1 MAQLTKKALISL
13 AVDAMNASGWNVSI
27 LSKTGTH
34 PTRFTMERNEVRYT
48 VRLYIWNLS
57 HGGRTRSQDEFRIQ
71 ITGVDS
77 FQPEPNGRTVIL
89 GWGKDFDVFAGF
101 DAQHRFGAFGA
112 SPSIQIKSA
121 TLRAAADDGVAIQ
134 DKGKGEY
141 AIGLRP
147 DKLGLYIQHLQ
158 EVHGGNLDPILTPDE
173 SSKAEPSNNTAGK
186 GLDDLLETEE
196 HQLSETDEFG
206 ETPPTDIVAFN
217 ELRSCADLY
226 RLYEADQLDISPEY
240 QRDLVWSSSDQTR
253 FIDSLTKQLPI
264 PSMCISLDY
273 RTERRQVVDGL
284 QRMSSIIRFLSDRR
298 WRLSNLSD
306 IDQRIA
312 NRTVD
317 YIIREHKEIF
327 ARVENTAVPV
337 TVLRCDLS
345 KRSHQ
350 EYLFTIFHRLNTGGL
365 KLTNQEIRNC
375 IYTGPFNRLL
385 KKIASSELFVS
396 AFSIDTKTKYRQS
409 NEELILRVLSFS
421 QDFETYRGPLSRHLN
436 GYMARHRNADQATLE
451 DFEQRFMAALALLY
465 QRILEETPLPR
476 LSKATT
482 EAVLVGIL
490 QNIEP
495 LQQLD
500 SAQLREKYA
509 ELLADD
515 LFGLEALREGLAAR
529 DRVIGR
535 LTRATEIFG

>member
-1 MAQLTKKALISL
+1 MAQITKKALVAL
-13 AVDAMNASGWNVSI
+13 AVDSLAADGWTVRHLTKAGNHPARFAMQKGGDEQN
-27 LSKTGTH
+27 
-34 PTRFTMERNEVRYT
+34 

-57 HGGRTRSQDEFRIQ
+57 HGGRTRSEDEYRIQ
-71 ITGVDS
+71 ITGVDR
-77 FQPEPNGRTVIL
+77 FEPEPDGQTVIL
-89 GWGKDFDVFAGF
+89 GWGQDFGVFAGF
-101 DAQHRFGAFGA
+101 DVKRRLGPFGA

-121 TLRAAADDGVAIQ
+121 TLQAAGNAGAEIQ
-134 DKGKGEY
+134 DKGQGEY
-141 AIGLRP
+141 AIGIRP
-147 DKLGLYIQHLQ
+147 DKLGLYIHHL
-158 EVHGGNLDPILTPDE
+158 EEAHAGSLDLILTPNDRPDE
-173 SSKAEPSNNTAGK
+173 ELGEI
-186 GLDDLLETEE
+186 LENEE
-196 HQLSETDEFG
+196 RQLSETDESG

-273 RTERRQVVDGL
+273 KTERRQVVDGL
-284 QRMSSIIRFLSDRR
+284 QRMSSIIRFLTDRR

-306 IDQRIA
+306 IDKRIA
-312 NRTVD
+312 NKTVD
-317 YIIREHKEIF
+317 YISREHKEIY
-327 ARVENTAVPV
+327 ARVENTTVPV

-385 KKIASSELFVS
+385 KSLASSDLFVN
-396 AFSIDTKTKYRQS
+396 AFSIDPRRKYRQS

-421 QDFETYRGPLSRHLN
+421 ENVETYRGPLSRHLN
-436 GYMARHRNADQATLE
+436 GYMARYRNADQDVLQT
-451 DFEQRFMAALALLY
+451 FEEQFLTSLSLLY
-465 QRILEETPLPR
+465 ERILEGAPLPR
-476 LSKATT
+476 LSKTTT
-482 EAVLVGIL
+482 EALLVGIIHNL
-490 QNIEP
+490 NVS
-495 LQQLD
+495 QQL
-500 SAQLREKYA
+500 SNAQLQDTYA
-509 ELLADD
+509 ALLADE
-515 LFGLEALREGLAAR
+515 LFSLEALRVGLAAR

-535 LTRATEIFG
+535 LARATEIFG

>member
-1 MAQLTKKALISL
+1 MAQLSKKALISL
-13 AVDAMNASGWNVSI
+13 AVDAIAASGWNVSM
-27 LSKTGTH
+27 LSKKGTH
-34 PTRFTMERNEVRYT
+34 PTRFTMDRNEVKHT

-77 FQPEPNGRTVIL
+77 FEEEPSGRTVIL
-89 GWGKDFDVFAGF
+89 GWGKDFGVFAGF
-101 DAQHRFGAFGA
+101 DAHHRLGAFGA

-121 TLRAAADDGVAIQ
+121 TLRAAGDDGVAIQ

-141 AIGLRP
+141 AVGLRP
-147 DKLGLYIQHLQ
+147 DKLALYIQHLQ
-158 EVHGGNLDPILTPDE
+158 TVHAGNLDPILVLDE
-173 SSKAEPSNNTAGK
+173 SCNGEPSNSTAGK

-196 HQLSETDEFG
+196 LQLSETDEFG
-206 ETPPTDIVAFN
+206 ESPPTDIVAFN

-273 RTERRQVVDGL
+273 KTERRQVVDGL

-306 IDQRIA
+306 IDQKIA
-312 NRTVD
+312 NKTVD

-396 AFSIDTKTKYRQS
+396 AFSIEAKTKYRQS

-421 QDFETYRGPLSRHLN
+421 ENFETYKGPLSRHLN
-436 GYMARHRNADQATLE
+436 SYMARHRDADEVILE
-451 DFEQRFMAALALLY
+451 VFEQRFMAALAVLY
-465 QRILEETPLPR
+465 QRILEEAPLPR

-490 QNIEP
+490 QNLER
-495 LQQLD
+495 LQHLD
-500 SAQLREKYA
+500 DAQLREKYA